1 MQNRLGMLLAAIS
14 FANAY
19 AHYNKQSIVFFLFL
33 NTFYRFISLINLKL
47 KDNPI

>member
-19 AHYNKQSIVFFLFL
+19 AHYNKQSIVFFFVFKYLL
-33 NTFYRFISLINLKL
+33 PLHITNKL
-47 KDNPI
+47 ET